1 MVLAMVMVSIS
12 RGDARD
18 NERLPCSV
26 EISTVR
32 LLVQGILPI
41 SVIVCLGRFPTT
53 LVVGLGFVQR
63 RVASVNLPRYCT
75 LIRRVMKM
83 RYVCWEW
90 TEREK
95 NDVFIFDCGRL
106 CRYVSQTL
114 GIQLGSP

>member
-1 MVLAMVMVSIS
+1 MAMVSIS

-18 NERLPCSV
+18 DERLPCSV
-26 EISTVR
+26 EISTVG
-32 LLVQGILPI
+32 LLVQGSLAI

-53 LVVGLGFVQR
+53 LVVGLGFVQH

-75 LIRRVMKM
+75 LIRRFMKM
-83 RYVCWEW
+83 RYVYLGW
-90 TEREK
+90 TER
-95 NDVFIFDCGRL
+95 DVFIFDCGRL